1 MSMNHYQFKRTYY
14 NALFLIC
21 DALSPCLYS
30 VFRLNLMPLKTVL
43 LFRGRT
49 VKRKRPSL
57 RFGKN
62 VRFRVAEG
70 TLTVLI

>member
-1 MSMNHYQFKRTYY
+1 
-14 NALFLIC
+14 
-21 DALSPCLYS
+21 
-30 VFRLNLMPLKTVL
+30 MPLKTVP

-57 RFGKN
+57 RF
-62 VRFRVAEG
+62 VRVAEG